1 MVSQAKMLV
10 KGENWVHGA
19 KDQDDQVGQ
28 IKQIVINDINIEE
41 GMGEASKT

>member
-10 KGENWVHGA
+10 KGKNWVHGA

-28 IKQIVINDINIEE
+28 IKGTYLAVIAKF
-41 GMGEASKT
+41 MKHKR